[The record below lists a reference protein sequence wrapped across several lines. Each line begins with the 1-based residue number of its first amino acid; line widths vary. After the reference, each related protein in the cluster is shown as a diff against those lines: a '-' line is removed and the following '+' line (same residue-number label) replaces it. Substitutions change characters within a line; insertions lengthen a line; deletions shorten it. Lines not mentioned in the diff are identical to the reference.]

1 MRHSLV
7 LLPLLLGCAAVPPS
21 SDLQRAYEAGWAPRL
36 VPMLIEVVRFPTY
49 AGNAQAFVDQKAWL
63 ARTARELGF
72 TFNDAGPV
80 SEIELAGPP
89 GAPVL
94 GLVVH
99 GDVVPVSNNWT
110 FPPFEAVVRDGMVL
124 GRGTAD
130 DKGPLV
136 QALLAMMV
144 LKENPRPRTYA
155 IRLLV
160 GSDEETGSADITK
173 YLESHKAPDL
183 SLVLDSNFP
192 VVVGEMSGNAFSVDA
207 RLEDREAGAFRLTSI
222 AAGIASNIVPDLAI
236 AKVEALAGGEQALQ
250 ELQRRLESR
259 ALPDGIRVETELQ
272 GSTLVVRTRGKAAHA
287 GVNAAGG
294 RNSLVAMAS
303 LLSDELP
310 KGGAR
315 DLLAFTRLAGQ
326 DLHGTGLGLTETH
339 PVFGRA
345 VVVPTVARITPEGGA
360 RLLATVRSHPDA
372 SGDAL
377 KARLMASIRGFN
389 ARTGASL
396 VGGGGF
402 TSKPL
407 VHDVDSKIVKRL
419 LAAYARGTGK
429 AEPPAIS
436 AGGTY
441 AKRLPNSIVFGM
453 WFPGKPYP
461 GHDID
466 EQISV
471 ADLHKGVRVL
481 LEGISDIVYNEPMTD
496 PFKPGPPRGR

>member
-1 MRHSLV
+1 MRLWPV
-7 LLPLLLGCAAVPPS
+7 LILPLLFGCASFAPS
-21 SDLQRAYEAGWAPRL
+21 SHLQRSYESDWAPRM
-36 VPMLIEVVRFPTY
+36 VPMLVEVVRFPTY

-63 ARTARELGF
+63 ARTAKELGF
-72 TFNDAGPV
+72 IFNDAGPV
-80 SEIELAGPP
+80 AEIELAGPP

-136 QALLAMMV
+136 QALLAMKV
-144 LKENPRPRTYA
+144 LKESARPRTYT

-160 GSDEETGSADITK
+160 GSDEETGSTDITK
-173 YLESHKAPDL
+173 YLETHNAPDL

-192 VVVGEMSGNAFSVDA
+192 VVVGEMSGNTLRVDA
-207 RLEDREAGAFRLTSI
+207 RLEDREAGAIRLTSI
-222 AAGIASNIVPDLAI
+222 AAGIASNIVPDLTI
-236 AKVEALAGGEQALQ
+236 VKIESRGDGEA
-250 ELQRRLESR
+250 LQRRLESR
-259 ALPDGIRVETELQ
+259 ALPEGIRIETEVQ
-272 GSTLVVRTRGKAAHA
+272 GSTIVVRTRGKAAHA

-294 RNSLVAMAS
+294 RNSLVAMAG
-303 LLSDELP
+303 LLADQLP

-315 DLLAFTRLAGQ
+315 DLLEYTRLAGQ

-360 RLLATVRSHPDA
+360 QLLATVRSHPDA

-377 KARLMASIRGFN
+377 KARLMASIRDFN
-389 ARTGASL
+389 TRTGASL
-396 VGGGGF
+396 AGSGGF

-461 GHDID
+461 GHDVD
-466 EQISV
+466 EQI
-471 ADLHKGVRVL
+471 AIEDLHKGVRVL
-481 LEGISDIVYNEPMTD
+481 LEGISDIIYREPMKD
-496 PFKPGPPRGR
+496 PFKP